1 MTVDAIPG
9 ELRDYFERST
19 VALSLGAAEGD
30 HPLQLTNQRFH
41 QLTGYGASE
50 IIGRNCRFLQGESRN
65 EEARGQIR
73 EFLADDRRPNVRTSI
88 VNFRKDGRPFV
99 NLLYMTKLRAQSGAL
114 LYIFASQF
122 DISRTQPGL
131 LAEYD
136 TSLGQTLV
144 GLSPVLADSGLIIEG
159 SLMTIANAAATIA
172 QAKLTLGQLDS
183 GHLL

>member
-88 VNFRKDGRPFV
+88 VNFRKDGQPFV
-99 NLLYMTKLRAQSGAL
+99 NL